1 MTEKNLKF
9 FNKDRILRDK
19 SGRPIGR
26 AVLASNYVI
35 GANIPIAVLT
45 VPKAFFRSLKSV
57 VFYVDKVPYKIPDD
71 LPKSKLSHTI
81 DKIMVNNFYLERT
94 DENSINE

>member
-1 MTEKNLKF
+1 MTEKKLKY

-26 AVLASNYVI
+26 AVLAMEFTV

-45 VPKAFFRSLKSV
+45 VPRAFFKHLKNV
-57 VFYVDKVPYKIPDD
+57 VFYVDEMPYKIPND
-71 LPKSKLSHTI
+71 LSTSKLSYTV
-81 DKIMVNNFYLERT
+81 DKIMANNFYLERV
-94 DENSINE
+94 EEVFKSE